1 MIRAQMDG
9 QTELSNDNQLLGQLP
24 SEFVLRQNYPNPFN
38 PSTSIKFGLAEQA
51 ITTLE
56 IFNILG
62 ESVTKVVDESLD
74 AGFYNF
80 SLSMDGL
87 ASGMYFYKLIAISGD
102 GKSLYS
108 DMKKMILVR

>member
-1 MIRAQMDG
+1 MDG
-9 QTELSNDNQLLGQLP
+9 ENEIALSNDNDLLNQLP
-24 SEFVLRQNYPNPFN
+24 SEFALSQNYPNPFN
-38 PSTSIKFGLAEQA
+38 PTTNIQFGLAEHS

-62 ESVTKVVDESLD
+62 ESVTKVVDKSLD

-80 SLSMDGL
+80 SVSMNGL
-87 ASGMYFYKLIAISGD
+87 ASGMYFYRLTAISGD
-102 GKSLYS
+102 GKSLYN